1 MRKKPRTKKSSK
13 TKTTV
18 TVLAIAAP
26 LLTVASALLCAK
38 LILSG
43 ALKQESITAIACVIA
58 AAVSLLC
65 GFFAARR
72 AQQKKLLWGIAAAG
86 GYACALLL
94 GNLLFFG
101 EGYDGIL
108 PIVGC
113 CLGGGVLGSLT
124 AAAKRKKYA

>member
-1 MRKKPRTKKSSK
+1 MRKKPRTKKSGK

-26 LLTVASALLCAK
+26 LLTVALALVSAK
-38 LILSG
+38 LILG
-43 ALKQESITAIACVIA
+43 GTLKQESITAIACVIT

>member
-1 MRKKPRTKKSSK
+1 MGNKPRTKKSGK

-72 AQQKKLLWGIAAAG
+72 APQKKLLWGIMAAG

>member
-94 GNLLFFG
+94 GNLLFFD

>member
-1 MRKKPRTKKSSK
+1 MGNKPRTKKSSK
-13 TKTTV
+13 TKSTV
-18 TVLAIAAP
+18 IVLAIAAP
-26 LLTVASALLCAK
+26 LLTVALALVSAK
-38 LILSG
+38 LILG
-43 ALKQESITAIACVIA
+43 GTLKQESITAIACVIA
-58 AAVSLLC
+58 GVVSLLC

-72 AQQKKLLWGIAAAG
+72 APQKKLLWGIMAAG

-113 CLGGGVLGSLT
+113 CLGCGILGSLT

>member
-1 MRKKPRTKKSSK
+1 MGKKVKVKKSNK

-18 TVLAIAAP
+18 IMLAVAAP
-26 LLTVASALLCAK
+26 LVTVALALLCAK

-43 ALKQESITAIACVIA
+43 MLKQEAITAAACGITGVVA
-58 AAVSLLC
+58 LLC

-72 AQQKKLLWGIAAAG
+72 APQKKLLWGMLAAL

-101 EGYDGIL
+101 EGYGAVL

-113 CLGGGVLGSLT
+113 CMAGGFLGSLT
-124 AAAKRKKYA
+124 AAAKRRRYA